1 MDRSSRSS
9 PASSTRSFSRRETLL
24 IGTAG
29 VATGGVVGA
38 AYTSGGTNGAA
49 GTDDGTEGPDD
60 GASTDLDTIA
70 HRGFAG
76 ENPENTVAAAAAAAG
91 VRGGSVDHGTGER
104 PADRIEIDVVP
115 TGDGDVVVFHDDG
128 LAERDGGARG
138 LTDADGIVWE
148 TDTATVTNAEV
159 LDSGETVPRL
169 STLLAAVPAD
179 VGVDVELKNPG
190 RTDLRFAEKLSG
202 DELSERTAAWRP
214 FVDRVVGALDAHDN
228 EFVLSSFYEGALAAA
243 REASSYAV
251 APVLWRSAADGLA
264 IARAHDAE
272 AVHPPK
278 ELVASTP
285 FYRGSGDAT
294 DGGLVETAH
303 AEGRDVNV
311 WTVETWYEADRLAAV
326 GVDGLIADYRTVV
339 D

>member
-1 MDRSSRSS
+1 MERSSSS
-9 PASSTRSFSRRETLL
+9 PPASSTPSVSRREALL

-29 VATGGVVGA
+29 IATVGA
-38 AYTSGGTNGAA
+38 VGTAYSNTGTNGVAGTDDEAA
-49 GTDDGTEGPDD
+49 GTDDGSP
-60 GASTDLDTIA
+60 TDLDTIA

-76 ENPENTVAAAAAAAG
+76 ENPENTVAAAEAAAG
-91 VRGGSVDHGTGER
+91 VRGQSAGDGATER

-159 LDSGETVPRL
+159 LESGETVPRL
-169 STLLAAVPAD
+169 STLLEAVPAD

-190 RTDLRFAEKLSG
+190 RTDLRFAEKLP
-202 DELSERTAAWRP
+202 EAERPERRAAWQP
-214 FVDRVVGALDAHDN
+214 FVDRVVDTLDDHDN
-228 EFVLSSFYEGALAAA
+228 EFLLSSFYEGALAAA

-264 IARAHDAE
+264 IAREHDAE
-272 AVHPPK
+272 AVHPPTD
-278 ELVASTP
+278 LIAGTP
-285 FYRGSGDAT
+285 FYRGSSDI
-294 DGGLVETAH
+294 GGGSLVEIAH

-311 WTVETWYEADRLAAV
+311 WTVETWYEADRLAAA

-339 D
+339 E

>member
-1 MDRSSRSS
+1 MERSSSS
-9 PASSTRSFSRRETLL
+9 PPASTTPSVSRREALL

-29 VATGGVVGA
+29 IATVGA
-38 AYTSGGTNGAA
+38 VGTAYSNTGTNGVAGTDDEAA
-49 GTDDGTEGPDD
+49 GTDDGSP
-60 GASTDLDTIA
+60 TDLDTIA

-76 ENPENTVAAAAAAAG
+76 ENPENTVAAAEAAAG
-91 VRGGSVDHGTGER
+91 VRGQSAGDGATER

-159 LDSGETVPRL
+159 LESGETVPRL
-169 STLLAAVPAD
+169 STLLEAVPAD

-190 RTDLRFAEKLSG
+190 RTDLRFAEKLPVE
-202 DELSERTAAWRP
+202 ELPERRAAWKP
-214 FVDRVVGALDAHDN
+214 FVDRVVDVLDDHDN
-228 EFVLSSFYEGALAAA
+228 EFLLSSFYEGALAAA

-264 IARAHDAE
+264 IAREHGAE
-272 AVHPPK
+272 AVHPPTD
-278 ELVASTP
+278 LIAGTP
-285 FYRGSGDAT
+285 FYRGSSDI
-294 DGGLVETAH
+294 GGGSLVEIAH

-311 WTVETWYEADRLAAV
+311 WTVETWYEADRLAAA

-339 D
+339 E